1 MCIVGSCLT
10 ICVGEPIVKL
20 ALTHKYV
27 CHLEPLQ
34 RDIVLI
40 QSDCYCPWASWVLAS
55 QRSLSAQ
62 DPSQPKIL
70 VSPRSQSTQDPSQPK
85 IPVSPRSQSA
95 LDSLMPTWLM
105 PIWIMPIW
113 YLAHAYLIFGSC
125 LFDIWLMPIW
135 FMAHA
140 KPASTKFSN
149 TYLDFSH
156 SYLAH
161 AHFSQ
166 CKKCMSQG
174 PAVFFF
180 LPWFAVAMLLLPII
194 IFSVTLLSSMTPIQ
208 LLKVG
213 GSLTISLL

>member
-1 MCIVGSCLT
+1 MYIVGSCLT
-10 ICVGEPIVKL
+10 ICVGESIVKF

-27 CHLEPLQ
+27 YHLEPLQ
-34 RDIVLI
+34 RDFVLI
-40 QSDCYCPWASWVLAS
+40 QSDCYCAWAS
-55 QRSLSAQ
+55 Q
-62 DPSQPKIL
+62 DPCKPKIP

-95 LDSLMPTWLM
+95 LDALMPTWLM
-105 PIWIMPIW
+105 PIWIMPIG

-161 AHFSQ
+161 AHFPSV
-166 CKKCMSQG
+166 KNAWAKDLLYS
-174 PAVFFF
+174 FFC
-180 LPWFAVAMLLLPII
+180 LDLL
-194 IFSVTLLSSMTPIQ
+194 
-208 LLKVG
+208 
-213 GSLTISLL
+213 